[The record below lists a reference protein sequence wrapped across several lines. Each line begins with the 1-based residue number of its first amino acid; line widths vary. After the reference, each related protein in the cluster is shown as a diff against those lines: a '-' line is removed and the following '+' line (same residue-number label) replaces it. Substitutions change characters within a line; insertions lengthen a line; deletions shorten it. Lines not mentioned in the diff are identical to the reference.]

1 MTASP
6 ALIALGSNVGDRL
19 AHLRAAVEAIDA
31 LDGVQID
38 AVSSLYESA
47 PVGGPGGQDAF
58 YNAALT
64 ASSALPPAE
73 LLAALHR
80 IEHERGRERTVHW
93 GPRTLDLDLL
103 DFAGEISDDPSLLLP
118 HPRLHERRF
127 VLVPV
132 CDVAA
137 EWTHARLT
145 TRMSELLAAI
155 PPEPGDL
162 ARLDGDWLDHNWHP
176 PTDRDE
182 HPRS

>member
-1 MTASP
+1 MRTSP
-6 ALIALGSNVGDRL
+6 ALIALGSNIGDRL
-19 AHLRAAVEAIDA
+19 AHLRAAADAIDE
-31 LDGVQID
+31 LDGVEVNQ
-38 AVSSLYESA
+38 VSSLYESA

-64 ASSALPPAE
+64 VTSVLPPDE

-80 IEHERGRERTVHW
+80 IEHTRGRERTVHW

-103 DFAGEISDDPSLLLP
+103 DFDGQVSDDPALLLP

-137 EWTHARLT
+137 DWTHAGLGTSMRQ
-145 TRMSELLAAI
+145 LLAAI

-162 ARLDGDWLDHNWHP
+162 ARLEGDWREHDWHP
-176 PTDRDE
+176 PTERGE
-182 HPRS
+182 HPLS